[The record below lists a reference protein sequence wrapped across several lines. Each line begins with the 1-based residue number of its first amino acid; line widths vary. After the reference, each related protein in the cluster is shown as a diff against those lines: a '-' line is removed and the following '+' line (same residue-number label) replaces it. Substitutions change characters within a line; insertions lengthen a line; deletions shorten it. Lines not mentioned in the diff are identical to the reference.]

1 MLQNNKKESDG
12 KETECASIQLEDKEF
27 FTEDHDAY
35 IFLSAFSGSGSPN
48 EHLIHNIRFYD
59 INHLH
64 DDQVLDSADEL
75 KPFKSGKAQD
85 QIRKGHVQM
94 KQEYTLD
101 SYNQQLVKHN
111 KLYSTLVSE
120 FIANQEMIIQHMHN
134 LPNHDIIK
142 NLTGMATN
150 INSRFGLLETQ
161 FTKYDTDVKNYRDY
175 LKGITDARVDKR
187 YEGGA
192 SEGNQFA
199 IEQKEIMDQIKTT
212 KKKLEDYSKVV
223 STNHLIEMIKK
234 FDENIKENDNKLV
247 S

>member
-1 MLQNNKKESDG
+1 MIG
-12 KETECASIQLEDKEF
+12 
-27 FTEDHDAY
+27 
-35 IFLSAFSGSGSPN
+35 
-48 EHLIHNIRFYD
+48 R
-59 INHLH
+59 NHLGVIFELLLRGFDLVH
-64 DDQVLDSADEL
+64 NFFLFNCELVSFRSSSFISFINSGIRDSFEIVAVVLDSADEL

-199 IEQKEIMDQIKTT
+199 IEQKEIMD
-212 KKKLEDYSKVV
+212 
-223 STNHLIEMIKK
+223 
-234 FDENIKENDNKLV
+234 
-247 S
+247 